1 MRIGGG
7 DLIWFGPLKR
17 FQKLFFHT
25 PLVNGFILASD
36 VYHDFYRWPLVD
48 RRVFERWCET
58 TAWGQM
64 FLRYAQIGPAGRRR
78 STRAC
83 RVDAT
88 VPARPSP
95 LAASVES
102 PRLPDVEQFPSGLGC
117 LARPQLP
124 SNPRAIIVVMTTAA
138 KPKAGLEDT
147 VATSSAI
154 CYLDG
159 DRGVLAY
166 CGYDIH
172 DLARHATFEE
182 VCYLLWHRR
191 LPTRAE
197 LGDLQSQLA
206 AGAPAAGA
214 GPAADARAA
223 AGRRHGRAADADLGA
238 RPLRSRRRRQLAA
251 GELPQGGAAD
261 RADQLAGRDDGPAA
275 TPAAVRSQPDPVL
288 GHAANFLY
296 MLTGERPS
304 GLATRAFDVALILHA
319 DHELNAS
326 TFAARVAAATLTDIH
341 SAIVGAIG
349 TLKGPLHGGANADV
363 MRLLLEIGADAPLEK
378 AEEVVRAK
386 LARKEKIPGFG
397 HRVYHTE
404 DPRATHLR
412 QMSRD
417 LGQRA
422 GAAELVRDVAA
433 HRGAGQGREEAE
445 PERRLL
451 FGVDLPRA
459 RHPDRSVHADLRGQ
473 PRSRAGRRTCSSS
486 TRTTG

>member
-1 MRIGGG
+1 
-7 DLIWFGPLKR
+7 
-17 FQKLFFHT
+17 
-25 PLVNGFILASD
+25 
-36 VYHDFYRWPLVD
+36 
-48 RRVFERWCET
+48 
-58 TAWGQM
+58 
-64 FLRYAQIGPAGRRR
+64 
-78 STRAC
+78 
-83 RVDAT
+83 
-88 VPARPSP
+88 
-95 LAASVES
+95 
-102 PRLPDVEQFPSGLGC
+102 
-117 LARPQLP
+117 
-124 SNPRAIIVVMTTAA
+124 MTTAS

-182 VCYLLWHRR
+182 VCFLLWHRR
-191 LPTRAE
+191 LPSRAE
-197 LGDLQSQLA
+197 LGDLQSQLIA
-206 AGAPAAGA
+206 ARPLPEPVVRLMRALPPGNTM
-214 GPAADARAA
+214 DALRTLTSALS
-223 AGRRHGRAADADLGA
+223 HHDADAD
-238 RPLRSRRRRQLAA
+238 QHT
-251 GELPQGGAAD
+251 PQANYAK
-261 RADQLAGRDDGPAA
+261 
-275 TPAAVRSQPDPVL
+275 AVRLTAQIASLVATMGRQEKGGGPIQPDPVL
-288 GHAANFLY
+288 SHAANFLY

-304 GLATRAFDVALILHA
+304 ALATRAFDVALILHA

-349 TLKGPLHGGANADV
+349 ALKGPLHGGANADV

-412 QMSRD
+412 EMSRD

-422 GAAELVRDVAA
+422 GQPIWYEMSQRIEALVKSEKKLNPNVDFYSASTYHALGIDIDLFTPIFAVSRVSGWTA
-433 HRGAGQGREEAE
+433 HVLEQYANN
-445 PERRLL
+445 RLIR
-451 FGVDLPRA
+451 PRA
-459 RHPDRSVHADLRGQ
+459 EYIGPEYPQRYQ
-473 PRSRAGRRTCSSS
+473 PLEAR
-486 TRTTG
+486 